1 MITITKESIKQELDY
16 FNDEQLKQVADFIE
30 FIKFQT
36 KFTRQ
41 QTDVSQFANLYQEF
55 AQEDREL
62 AEAGISE
69 YSELLNREDKNASGT
84 GEIWLANL
92 DPTKGSEQAGT
103 RPIIIFQEN
112 TISKFTSTIITIPL
126 TTNLRRAALP
136 SCLLLSNGQGG
147 LNQDSV
153 ALCHQLRVL
162 DKTRLIK
169 RLGQIDINVI
179 AELERTVL
187 FTLGYQAL

>member
-1 MITITKESIKQELDY
+1 MKVE
-16 FNDEQLKQVADFIE
+16 
-30 FIKFQT
+30 
-36 KFTRQ
+36 R
-41 QTDVSQFANLYQEF
+41 
-55 AQEDREL
+55 
-62 AEAGISE
+62 
-69 YSELLNREDKNASGT
+69 

-136 SCLLLSNGQGG
+136 SCLLISNGQGG

-169 RLGQIDINVI
+169 RLGQLDINAI
-179 AELERTVL
+179 SELERIVL
-187 FTLGYQAL
+187 FTLGYQMS